1 MYNFDINVAEFG
13 NTIEVDMGECKF
25 LASDSKDVLFTKG
38 LGPCVG
44 VSVVI
49 KTIDGK
55 VYRLL
60 AHVIME
66 YKEEEPFEEL
76 KACSKQMKKCINTN
90 IESIAISFT
99 TSCSYCNR
107 GELSSDE
114 FRLLTIVSN
123 AFGVNRQKIHFN
135 HESQVIITPDG
146 SISTDLGE
154 IEKRRKR

>member
-25 LASDSKDVLFTKG
+25 LDSDSKDVLFTKG

-66 YKEEEPFEEL
+66 DKEKESFEEL
-76 KACSKQMKKCINTN
+76 KACSKQMTKRINTN
-90 IESIAISFT
+90 IESIVISFT
-99 TSCSYCNR
+99 TTGSYR
-107 GELSSDE
+107 DFSHLSSDE
-114 FRLLTIVSN
+114 LKLLKIVLDV
-123 AFGVNRQKIHFN
+123 FDIDYKKIHFN
-135 HESQVIITPDG
+135 YKSQVIITPDG

>member
-90 IESIAISFT
+90 IESIAQKYAKVNSTKRCYFIFGHFHKVGGVFLCT
-99 TSCSYCNR
+99 FKDCGIHRHTSR
-107 GELSSDE
+107 
-114 FRLLTIVSN
+114 
-123 AFGVNRQKIHFN
+123 IHRD
-135 HESQVIITPDG
+135 SA
-146 SISTDLGE
+146 
-154 IEKRRKR
+154 